1 MKSIKAKILYAY
13 ALFALVFTCLCP
25 HTDEG
30 YTHVYAAEN
39 TTSLDGTAV
48 MDDLQG
54 ADLAALTAQ
63 LTGDKLYV
71 ISFTEYCFA
80 FDKNAN
86 GNYGLYVYVYNPAQ
100 KGVVTNSTQ
109 NKVNFGVEYN
119 GTEVT
124 GYDKFDM
131 RALSVSEDGKYIKFK
146 IVDKV
151 SDVTGET
158 ILSRVSASKL
168 QRIYDVAEIEVCHAY
183 GEIAESYGVGKRY
196 ICTGFAAGY
205 GQNAG
210 ADSTLDMFSEESE
223 TVQLDVHATQY
234 RLDGNNGKNIYTQ
247 DSLHS
252 VYFTVPKEKEEAYG
266 EMTAVHAQW
275 LDAVLKPFLVT
286 GNQDAYNAIL
296 PYLGEGL
303 ENNGHNDDLEYIY
316 LGACDARIKNT
327 SFGVNTYEHRF
338 GFSYN
343 APVENGRM
351 TLSGA
356 SINGSLTELS
366 VGNDYRAFYGT
377 TINPLYLMYNAGD
390 GLNSADGFVPPAEG
404 AGSLAEKMQQA
415 TEKYGGELVE
425 ERYSRVLFES
435 VDEEKTDAQIKNT
448 DEFKIMN
455 VGIDNAKWWERL
467 FGKVD
472 TVDKDTLDRFVGVKA
487 IEPVTENI
495 MKMDAE
501 DVCEALK
508 IGAHDYDAF
517 KQYYESNK
525 DDGTVYLFRYKV
537 SDYIS
542 QEATLFKGGSGW
554 RKVDTNAYI
563 FQEECDVGFDII
575 DITLTNEQGEHV
587 LGVAAKPID
596 VFPTPTPPL
605 ITTTDKSPWGELLF
619 WLKMIVGIILG
630 ILFIVLV
637 CVVVPPVGTALVYV
651 VALPFKGIAFIGKK
665 LGSLFNKK
673 E

>member
-1 MKSIKAKILYAY
+1 M
-13 ALFALVFTCLCP
+13 VFTCFCP

-39 TTSLDGTAV
+39 TTSLDNTAV

-54 ADLAALTAQ
+54 ADLATLTEQ

-151 SDVTGET
+151 SNVTGET

-234 RLDGNNGKNIYTQ
+234 RLDGSNGKNIYTQ

-252 VYFTVPKEKEEAYG
+252 VYFTVPKEYGEKYG

-275 LDAVLKPFLVT
+275 LDVVLNPVLVM

-296 PYLGEGL
+296 PYLGVSIGKR
-303 ENNGHNDDLEYIY
+303 NDDLMYHLYGDCTDEGLADPTQVGGLKEKWHYGY
-316 LGACDARIKNT
+316 G
-327 SFGVNTYEHRF
+327 
-338 GFSYN
+338 YN
-343 APVENGRM
+343 AIWLGGMMIFDQVKYGSVVD
-351 TLSGA
+351 TL
-356 SINGSLTELS
+356 
-366 VGNDYRAFYGT
+366 YMMF
-377 TINPLYLMYNAGD
+377 NAGE
-390 GLNSADGFVPPAEG
+390 GENSADGFVPSAEG
-404 AGSLAEKMQQA
+404 EGSLAEKMQQA
-415 TEKYGGELVE
+415 TVKYGGELVE

-435 VDEEKTDAQIKNT
+435 VDDVKTDARIKNT

-455 VGIDNAKWWERL
+455 VGIDRASFWERL
-467 FGKVD
+467 FGKND
-472 TVDKDTLDRFVGVKA
+472 TFEKETLDRFIGVKA
-487 IEPVTENI
+487 IEPVTENV
-495 MKMDAE
+495 MKMGADE
-501 DVCEALK
+501 VCETLK
-508 IGAHDYDAF
+508 IGKQDYAAF
-517 KQYYESNK
+517 SEYYQTHK
-525 DDGTVYLFRYKV
+525 DEGTVYLFRYKV
-537 SDYIS
+537 SDYVS
-542 QEATLFKGGSGW
+542 QEAKIYGGKW
-554 RKVDTNAYI
+554 NDLYPIDTNAYF
-563 FQEECDVGFDII
+563 FQEECEIGFDII

-605 ITTTDKSPWGELLF
+605 ITTDDSHWWDELLF
-619 WLKMIVGIILG
+619 WLKMIVGIIL
-630 ILFIVLV
+630 IVLLVVAV
-637 CVVVPPVGTALVYV
+637 CVVVPPIGTALIYV
-651 VALPFKGIAFIGKK
+651 ILLPFKALGGLCKAI
-665 LGSLFNKK
+665 GSLFHKK

>member
-1 MKSIKAKILYAY
+1 MKSIKAKIFYAF

-39 TTSLDGTAV
+39 TTSLDRTAV

-80 FDKNAN
+80 FDKNSN

-151 SDVTGET
+151 SDVTGES

-275 LDAVLKPFLVT
+275 LDAVLKPYLIT

-296 PYLGEGL
+296 PYLGESDLTGL
-303 ENNGHNDDLEYIY
+303 DYSYYGALKGPYDLMGGVGTGYDFDYGFNCRSYTGGLFMGTDKSHVIKPLYIM
-316 LGACDARIKNT
+316 
-327 SFGVNTYEHRF
+327 F
-338 GFSYN
+338 N
-343 APVENGRM
+343 AG
-351 TLSGA
+351 
-356 SINGSLTELS
+356 TEL
-366 VGNDYRAFYGT
+366 D
-377 TINPLYLMYNAGD
+377 
-390 GLNSADGFVPPAEG
+390 SADGFRPPAEG
-404 AGSLAEKMQQA
+404 EGSLTEKMQQA
-415 TEKYGGELVE
+415 TAQFGGELTTDLLE
-425 ERYSRVLFES
+425 ERYAVELFES
-435 VDEEKTDAQIKNT
+435 VAEKVTDARIKDT

-455 VGIDNAKWWERL
+455 VG
-467 FGKVD
+467 
-472 TVDKDTLDRFVGVKA
+472 VDKASFWEKLWGGKDKPDKETLDRFVGVKA
-487 IEPVTENI
+487 IESVTAGMVSGSKKE
-495 MKMDAE
+495 
-501 DVCEALK
+501 VCERLK
-508 IGAHDYDAF
+508 IGEQDYESFID
-517 KQYYESNK
+517 YYEANK
-525 DDGTVYLFRYKV
+525 AKGTVYLFRYQI

-542 QEATLFKGGSGW
+542 QEATLVKPL
-554 RKVDTNAYI
+554 KVLGTPDKIDTNAYF
-563 FQEECDVGFDII
+563 FQETANIGFDVI

-605 ITTTDKSPWGELLF
+605 ETTTDKSPWGELLF
-619 WLKMIVGIILG
+619 WLKMIVGIILV
-630 ILFIVLV
+630 VLLVVAV
-637 CVVVPPVGTALVYV
+637 CVFVPSVGAALVYIV
-651 VALPFKGIAFIGKK
+651 TLPFKGIAFIGKK

-673 E
+673 K